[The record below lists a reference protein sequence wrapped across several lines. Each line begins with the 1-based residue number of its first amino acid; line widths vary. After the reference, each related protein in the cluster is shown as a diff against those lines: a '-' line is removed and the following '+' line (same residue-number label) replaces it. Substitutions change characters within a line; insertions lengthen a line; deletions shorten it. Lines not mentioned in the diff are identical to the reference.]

1 VHETC
6 YYGVLHALLAGK
18 NHWKEWNRQY
28 GRRVTRIDDLLRQD
42 RNRWAIAQKT
52 PRGLFLLD
60 ATLREMLSHQGV
72 QPDTWILPSK
82 VGVYLQMVPSNVVSV
97 QEAGPSKS
105 ISDNNSNQ
113 GTARTLTTFRGAQV
127 CETRP
132 FDMDFSGE
140 ASELL
145 RREKMI
151 GEYYQMLVTDSPKQ
165 SAVSGYRTDQ
175 RSIFIYNCDV
185 DRFEKVQI
193 TDAIDNCFRWDK
205 DTGLPDGDHD
215 YIQKGY
221 GIPSARDVSLRDDPM
236 MCHHG
241 VSVDKAPNGICAW
254 LGDLPSEHFSNAD
267 VRDWADS
274 LKQATKHH
282 GGTGVSPNEC
292 STFLKDILNTTAI
305 TNYDE
310 RCLTGA
316 GFTAGII
323 GAQVDPVWGVFNTP
337 NLNEPLISSLQD
349 SWDPSLSS
357 AVLGDSH
364 PQMAYIPQLSEQQ
377 ILQRFHG
384 GFPEMW
390 KSLVNADDFHEIRA
404 SVVDQ
409 VKAAPSDSHRL
420 NILKRAN
427 GIYEKAL
434 TEKAISR
441 RSQLADAGVLD
452 RALMELQAPTKKSR
466 SAAVKETKA
475 FLEKFG
481 STVQYFQQLNEE
493 RPLDGLTLLQEI
505 VRDYIQPL
513 NARDAQEMEARL
525 EAHIESGDALTP
537 QLLDQWKMELTKD
550 SIESNLSK
558 LARALKPAGVQIDGA
573 TARRDAAR
581 TNRGGYRTTIQNA
594 IGTAARPA
602 APVGIGVPD
611 KRSEEW
617 KARMPLSGDK
627 SLNALFRCMFC
638 HIRLNRTVLQ
648 KFAEYDIIIPFGFM
662 LTRPFIRY
670 DMCSGILAQA
680 GSDLG
685 VSIALPHALSFF
697 PVLTTLFS

>member
-1 VHETC
+1 M
-6 YYGVLHALLAGK
+6 
-18 NHWKEWNRQY
+18 
-28 GRRVTRIDDLLRQD
+28 
-42 RNRWAIAQKT
+42 
-52 PRGLFLLD
+52 LD

-72 QPDTWILPSK
+72 KPDTWILPSK

-97 QEAGPSKS
+97 EEAGPSKG
-105 ISDNNSNQ
+105 IADNNSNQ
-113 GTARTLTTFRGAQV
+113 GRAKTLTTFRGAQV

-140 ASELL
+140 PTELL

-151 GEYYQMLVTDSPKQ
+151 GEYYTMLVTDSPKQ
-165 SAVSGYRTDQ
+165 SALSGYRTDH

-193 TDAIDNCFRWDK
+193 TDAIDNCFRFDK
-205 DTGLPDGDHD
+205 QSGAPDADHD

-236 MCHHG
+236 MCHHR
-241 VSVDKAPNGICAW
+241 VSRDKAPNGICAW
-254 LGDLPSEHFSNAD
+254 LGDLPNEHFTNAD

-282 GGTGVSPNEC
+282 GGTGVTPREC
-292 STFLKDILNTTAI
+292 SQFLTDILGNDYDNT
-305 TNYDE
+305 
-310 RCLTGA
+310 CLNKLGFA
-316 GFTAGII
+316 GVRDSI
-323 GAQVDPVWGVFNTP
+323 VDPVWGVFNSP
-337 NLNEPLISSLQD
+337 ELNEPLVSSLQD

-441 RSQLADAGVLD
+441 RSQLTDAGVLD

-481 STVQYFQQLNEE
+481 STVQYFQQLNED

-537 QLLDQWKMELTKD
+537 QVLDQWKVELTKD

-558 LARALKPAGVQIDGA
+558 LARALKPAGVEIDGA
-573 TARRDAAR
+573 GIRTGRDNARKDRADYRSAVQQKVR
-581 TNRGGYRTTIQNA
+581 TDA
-594 IGTAARPA
+594 IGAA
-602 APVGIGVPD
+602 
-611 KRSEEW
+611 RSEEW
-617 KARMPLSGDK
+617 TARMPKAGDK
-627 SLNALFRCMFC
+627 SLNGLFRCMFC

-662 LTRPFIRY
+662 LTRPFMRY

-680 GSDLG
+680 GTDLG
-685 VSIALPHALSFF
+685 VSIALLHALSFF
-697 PVLTTLFS
+697 SVLTTLFS

>member
-1 VHETC
+1 
-6 YYGVLHALLAGK
+6 
-18 NHWKEWNRQY
+18 
-28 GRRVTRIDDLLRQD
+28 
-42 RNRWAIAQKT
+42 
-52 PRGLFLLD
+52 
-60 ATLREMLSHQGV
+60 
-72 QPDTWILPSK
+72 
-82 VGVYLQMVPSNVVSV
+82 
-97 QEAGPSKS
+97 
-105 ISDNNSNQ
+105 
-113 GTARTLTTFRGAQV
+113 
-127 CETRP
+127 
-132 FDMDFSGE
+132 MDFSGE
-140 ASELL
+140 PTELL

-151 GEYYQMLVTDSPKQ
+151 GEYYTMLVTDSPKQ
-165 SAVSGYRTDQ
+165 SAVSGYRTDH

-193 TDAIDNCFRWDK
+193 TDAIDNCFRWGAD
-205 DTGLPDGDHD
+205 GAPDGDHD

-236 MCHHG
+236 MCHHR

-254 LGDLPSEHFSNAD
+254 LGDLPLEHFKNAD

-274 LKQATKHH
+274 LKQAAKHH
-282 GGTGVSPNEC
+282 GGTGVSPQEC
-292 STFLKDILNTTAI
+292 SQFLSDILGGDYNDKCIDDAEGFGAI
-305 TNYDE
+305 
-310 RCLTGA
+310 RGA
-316 GFTAGII
+316 I
-323 GAQVDPVWGVFNTP
+323 VDPVWGVFNTP
-337 NLNEPLISSLQD
+337 DLNEPLVSSLQD

-537 QLLDQWKMELTKD
+537 QLLDQWKVELTKD

-558 LARALKPAGVQIDGA
+558 LARALKPAGVQIAGGA
-573 TARRDAAR
+573 ARRDRAR
-581 TNRGGYRTTIQNA
+581 TDRGGYRTTVEGE
-594 IGTAARPA
+594 IGGAGV
-602 APVGIGVPD
+602 PVGAFD
-611 KRSEEW
+611 RSTEFMT
-617 KARMPLSGDK
+617 RMPDSSDR
-627 SLNALFRCMFC
+627 SMNALFRCMFC

-662 LTRPFIRY
+662 LTRPFMRY

-680 GSDLG
+680 GTDLG
-685 VSIALPHALSFF
+685 VSIALLHALSFF
-697 PVLTTLFS
+697 SVLTTLFS

>member
-1 VHETC
+1 
-6 YYGVLHALLAGK
+6 
-18 NHWKEWNRQY
+18 
-28 GRRVTRIDDLLRQD
+28 
-42 RNRWAIAQKT
+42 
-52 PRGLFLLD
+52 
-60 ATLREMLSHQGV
+60 
-72 QPDTWILPSK
+72 
-82 VGVYLQMVPSNVVSV
+82 
-97 QEAGPSKS
+97 
-105 ISDNNSNQ
+105 
-113 GTARTLTTFRGAQV
+113 
-127 CETRP
+127 
-132 FDMDFSGE
+132 MDFSGE
-140 ASELL
+140 ATELL

-165 SAVSGYRTDQ
+165 SAMSGYRTDH

-193 TDAIDNCFRWDK
+193 TDAIDNCFRWGAD
-205 DTGLPDGDHD
+205 GLPDGDHD

-282 GGTGVSPNEC
+282 GGTGVSPTEC
-292 STFLKDILNTTAI
+292 STFLKDILNTTTI

-310 RCLTGA
+310 HCLTVGA
-316 GFTAGII
+316 GFTAATR
-323 GAQVDPVWGVFNTP
+323 GAVVDPVWGVFNTP
-337 NLNEPLISSLQD
+337 DMNEPLISSLQD

-390 KSLVNADDFHEIRA
+390 KSLVNADDFHDIRA

-475 FLEKFG
+475 FLDKFG

-558 LARALKPAGVQIDGA
+558 LARALKPAGVQIDGGA
-573 TARRDAAR
+573 ARRDRAR
-581 TNRGGYRTTIQNA
+581 TNRGGYRTTIQTE
-594 IGTAARPA
+594 IGNTARPA
-602 APVGIGVPD
+602 APLGGASD

-617 KARMPLSGDK
+617 KARMPTAGDK

-685 VSIALPHALSFF
+685 ETFMGHADFQLTDDVIHKVHVGHYTFYSKTIIHNDKRYTIAEDIFAAGYKGGEGTRFYKSLEDLSADIHAEAFRASIIAHMVPYRTNQPNAPRIQNPIDITGRLHPTLYQNSDIPELEAEAAMYPGARYVTEKLELKK
-697 PVLTTLFS
+697 LTSYASDATEHFL